1 MKTIT
6 YRKFFWGF
14 CLVLLTGISAS
25 ATAQTSYY
33 FYVQLKNKN
42 NSTYSLSNPSAYLSQ
57 RSIARRTAFNI
68 PVDSTDLPVNPQ
80 YVSQIENLGV
90 HVHSASKWMNGVT
103 VLIRDSSFFKYTFNT
118 IKNKID
124 TTIIHVPDSGQL
136 RILKSLKCINSIEY
150 TGNLV
155 GPALTPV
162 QKSPEQ
168 DLSFNYGTASGQ
180 INQLKGTQLHNEG
193 YRGKGI
199 HIGVI
204 DAGFTNVDINPCFD
218 SLRLQG
224 RLLGTKDIIN
234 PNSNI
239 YAEDSHGA
247 MVLSTMA
254 GNLQGQYL
262 GTAPEASYWLI
273 RTEYVPTEYKV
284 ETDFWCSGIEFADSV
299 GVNMVTSSLGYSQ
312 FDDHSMDFKYA
323 DMNGKV
329 SRASRAATLASK
341 KGIVVLVAAG
351 NEGNAAWHYISSP
364 ADADGIIS
372 VGAVTSTGTPSYFSS
387 FGPSSDGRIKPEICA
402 TGTSSALVDVSG
414 STTYGNG
421 TSFATPIM
429 AGMMACLLQ
438 KYKVS
443 NQVLNI
449 TSLLNSVFRT
459 GSLYA
464 NPTAQMGYGIPDFQ
478 KAEQNL
484 LLLNSLNLT
493 KKEKFD
499 ITYNSV
505 SKTIHISLVN
515 NLISN
520 ESFIR
525 IYSIIGKLL
534 VNQPLNVTSTT
545 IPVDKLSKGIYAV
558 CVTENGKTE
567 TKKILI
573 Q

>member
-6 YRKFFWGF
+6 YRKFISGF
-14 CLVLLTGISAS
+14 CLILLIGISIP
-25 ATAQTSYY
+25 ATAQTNYY

-57 RSIARRTAFNI
+57 RSIARRVTFNI
-68 PVDSTDLPVNPQ
+68 PIDSTDLPVNQ
-80 YVSQIENLGV
+80 AYVQQIENLGV

-103 VLIRDSSFFKYTFNT
+103 VKL
-118 IKNKID
+118 
-124 TTIIHVPDSGQL
+124 PDST
-136 RILKSLKCINSIEY
+136 KMSLVRALPFVKFVQY
-150 TGNLV
+150 TGLLV
-155 GPALTPV
+155 GSVQAPV
-162 QKSPEQ
+162 QKAPEH
-168 DLSFNYGTASGQ
+168 DLAFNYGIATGQ
-180 INQLKGTQLHNEG
+180 INQLNGTQLHNEG

-224 RLLGTKDIIN
+224 RLLGIKDIIN

-239 YAEDSHGA
+239 YSEDTHGA
-247 MVLSTMA
+247 MVLSTMT
-254 GNLQGQYL
+254 GNLPGQYL
-262 GTAPEASYWLI
+262 GTAPSASYWLI
-273 RTEYVPTEYKV
+273 RTEYSPTEYKV

-299 GVNMVTSSLGYSQ
+299 GVDIATSSLGYST
-312 FDDHSMDFKYA
+312 FDDSRMSFSYA

-329 SRASRAATLASK
+329 SRASRAATMASK

-351 NEGNAAWHYISSP
+351 NEGNVAWHYISSP
-364 ADADGIIS
+364 ADAEEIIS

-402 TGTSSALVDVSG
+402 TGTSSALVSTNG

-438 KYKVS
+438 KYKAS

-484 LLLNSLNLT
+484 SLLNSLNHVQN
-493 KKEKFD
+493 D
-499 ITYNSV
+499 NVSITYDSA
-505 SKTIHISLVN
+505 SQTINIKLIN
-515 NLISN
+515 NLILD

-525 IYSIIGKLL
+525 IYSIMGKLL
-534 VNQPLNVTSTT
+534 VNQPLNTTSTA
-545 IPVDKLSKGIYAV
+545 IQVDKLSKGIYAV
-558 CVTENGKTE
+558 SVTENGKTE

-573 Q
+573 H